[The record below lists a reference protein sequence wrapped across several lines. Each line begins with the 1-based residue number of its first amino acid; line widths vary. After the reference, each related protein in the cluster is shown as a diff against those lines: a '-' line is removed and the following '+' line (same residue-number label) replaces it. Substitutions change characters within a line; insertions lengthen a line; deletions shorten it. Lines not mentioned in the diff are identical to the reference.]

1 MLFRQSFFFA
11 SSRIIDGAVGF
22 LLTLTLIRQI
32 ENETISTF
40 NIISAV
46 FGTVF
51 LLLENGRSFELL
63 SVSFTDGLRILFRSL
78 RIYFVFLI
86 LGILLL
92 LMTVGG
98 FEALYFLVLFN
109 GLVNRLILSLHR
121 EQSSAIL
128 CFIGISTLKG
138 LLLLYAYIIPFSI
151 LYLFALF
158 SLLDFL
164 FQGILIYRRVFD
176 SSLSAWVDDLSD
188 LLKIFRPGL
197 ILLNQLS
204 FQVFL
209 TALTFFISFSFV
221 GVVKEFRLA
230 LTMLSFYML
239 FHSSITLAYLMQDR
253 IFKYLNLV
261 VVSLAIL
268 SMPVSYLFIDFL
280 LQGANVDNQK
290 LYFFVLFVAIE
301 FLYLFYVTFLSLRS
315 IDYLPPF
322 SWTNVLSALGIVIGF
337 IVGIGFNLIFS
348 LLVVF
353 RFSLIIF
360 YGTKGLSI
368 CLRYPT
374 RSY

>member
-1 MLFRQSFFFA
+1 MFA
-11 SSRIIDGAVGF
+11 SSRMIDGGVGF

-32 ENETISTF
+32 ENETISSF

-51 LLLENGRSFELL
+51 LFLENGRSFDLL
-63 SVSFTDGLRILFRSL
+63 SSSFTEGLRILLRSL
-78 RIYFVFLI
+78 RIYFIFLI

-92 LMTVGG
+92 LMTLGG
-98 FEALYFLVLFN
+98 FEVLYFLILFN

-121 EQSSAIL
+121 EQSATIVL
-128 CFIGISTLKG
+128 FIGVSALKV
-138 LLLLYAYIIPFSI
+138 LLLLYAFITSFSI

-158 SLLDFL
+158 SILDFL
-164 FQGILIYRRVFD
+164 FQGISIYKRVFD
-176 SSLSAWVDDLSD
+176 SSLSAWVDDLRE
-188 LLKIFRPGL
+188 LIKITRPGL

-209 TALTFFISFSFV
+209 TVLTFFVSFGFV

-239 FHSSITLAYLMQDR
+239 FHSSITVAYLMQDG
-253 IFKYLNLV
+253 ILKYLNLV

-268 SMPVSYLFIDFL
+268 SIPLSYLFIDFV
-280 LQGANVDNQK
+280 LQGAKIDNQK
-290 LYFFVLFVAIE
+290 LSFFVFLIAIE

-315 IDYLPPF
+315 IYLLPPF
-322 SWTNVLSALGIVIGF
+322 SWVNVLSALGIAIAYM
-337 IVGIGFNLIFS
+337 VGISFYLIFS
-348 LLVVF
+348 LLIIF
-353 RFSLIIF
+353 RLIIILF
-360 YGTKGLSI
+360 YGTKALNI